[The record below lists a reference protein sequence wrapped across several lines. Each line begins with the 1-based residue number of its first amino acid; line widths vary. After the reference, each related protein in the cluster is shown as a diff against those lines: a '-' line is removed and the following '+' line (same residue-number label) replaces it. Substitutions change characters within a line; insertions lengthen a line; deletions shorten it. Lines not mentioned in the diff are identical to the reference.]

1 MSLYSGAVPI
11 KCYSILLHMHTQTH
25 AHIMMHLCPSST
37 FGTSVLNAPCLY
49 KTRTLQ
55 QPCWALACTWGAVLC
70 CVVVKGEASITQSH
84 NHQSRRNA
92 KSQSVA
98 VAAETLHVTWK
109 SNRGLRAMTP
119 CGGEDNSPA
128 ALWGELMT
136 ASAPGLL
143 LRMGVI
149 KVDRRLPALMAM

>member
-1 MSLYSGAVPI
+1 MSLCSGAVSI
-11 KCYSILLHMHTQTH
+11 KFYSILLYMHTQT
-25 AHIMMHLCPSST
+25 PV
-37 FGTSVLNAPCLY
+37 TSVLNAPMFCMKRARRINRVGRSLA
-49 KTRTLQ
+49 RT
-55 QPCWALACTWGAVLC
+55 CGAVLC

-128 ALWGELMT
+128 ALWGEPMT

>member
-1 MSLYSGAVPI
+1 MSLCSGAVSI
-11 KCYSILLHMHTQTH
+11 KFYSILLYIHTQT
-25 AHIMMHLCPSST
+25 P
-37 FGTSVLNAPCLY
+37 VLVLHSALLFWTPPCFVL
-49 KTRTLQ
+49 KR
-55 QPCWALACTWGAVLC
+55 ARRINHVGRSLACTCGAVLC
-70 CVVVKGEASITQSH
+70 CVIVKGEASITQSH

-119 CGGEDNSPA
+119 CGGGDNSPA